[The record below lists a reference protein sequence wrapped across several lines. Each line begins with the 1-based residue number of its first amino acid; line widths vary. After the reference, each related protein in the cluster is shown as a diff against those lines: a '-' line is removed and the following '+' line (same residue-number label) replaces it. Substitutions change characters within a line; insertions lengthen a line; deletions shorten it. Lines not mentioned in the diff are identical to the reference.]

1 MYESYIAV
9 PVRTELFV
17 GLVAFLH
24 DADRD
29 DDPVELIEAAI
40 RALIERG
47 EGQAEVL
54 LPPRAPAETPPPAG
68 RGYLWKGV
76 FLPDRTRLRMKYR
89 GQIHHAAVEGDR
101 LMFQGRPV
109 SPGELAKSIAGSS
122 RNAWRDLWVML
133 PDAERWV
140 VADALRRAAPAIE
153 A

>member
-1 MYESYIAV
+1 MYESYICV

-24 DADRD
+24 EADRA

-40 RALIERG
+40 RALIDRG
-47 EGQAEVL
+47 DGEPDGL
-54 LPPRAPAETPPPAG
+54 LPAPAEAPPPAVG
-68 RGYLWKGV
+68 RGYVWKGV
-76 FLPDRTRLRMKYR
+76 YLPHGTQLRMKYR

-101 LMFQGRPV
+101 LLFQGRPV
-109 SPGELAKSIAGSS
+109 SPGELAKSVAGSN

-133 PDAERWV
+133 PGAERWV
-140 VADALRRAAPAIE
+140 VADALRRSAAPIE